1 MIDSGSDEERD
12 LKDENKE
19 KKKEKSKILNN
30 G

>member
-1 MIDSGSDEERD
+1 MIDSGSDEERE